1 MAAKSPIV
9 LIIGAGPNI
18 GQAVA
23 RNFASKGYKVALAA
37 RSLKAADSTAN
48 QLNIP
53 SDFSKPDDVV
63 NAFTK
68 VKEVLGIPSVVV
80 YNVSANHFT
89 PADDPFSLSFADFS
103 SDTNINIHGAFI
115 AAQQAVSGFAQ
126 LPASAARTFI
136 YTGNVLNV
144 AILPRFLSQGI
155 GKSGAA
161 HMIWAASDAYKDR
174 GYKFYYADE
183 RKADG
188 SPKYR
193 VDGDAHADLFWEL
206 ANAKTQGPWMQT
218 FVQGVGYKKF
228 DTIYTPLA

>member
-1 MAAKSPIV
+1 MAAKSPVV
-9 LIIGAGPNI
+9 LILGAGPNI

-23 RNFASKGYKVALAA
+23 RTFASKGYKVGLAA
-37 RSLKAADSTAN
+37 RSVKEVDSTDD

-53 SDFSKPDDVV
+53 SDFSKTDDVV

-68 VKEVLGIPSVVV
+68 VSKVFGIPSVVIC
-80 YNVSANHFT
+80 NVSASTFS
-89 PADDPFSLSFADFS
+89 PADDPFALSFADFGR
-103 SDTNINIHGAFI
+103 DANINIHSAFV

-126 LPASAARTFI
+126 LPEASSAARTFI

-144 AILPRFLSQGI
+144 AILPRFISQGV

-161 HMIWAASDAYKDR
+161 HMIWAASAAYKDR

-193 VDGDAHADLFWEL
+193 VDGDAHANLYWEL
-206 ANAKTQGPWMQT
+206 AHAKTQGPWMQT

-228 DTIYTPLA
+228 DTI